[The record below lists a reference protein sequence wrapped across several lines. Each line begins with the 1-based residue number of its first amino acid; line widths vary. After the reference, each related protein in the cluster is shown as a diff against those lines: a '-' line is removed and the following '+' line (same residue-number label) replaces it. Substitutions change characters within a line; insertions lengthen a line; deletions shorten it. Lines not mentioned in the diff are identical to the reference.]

1 MLLDMLFASRYS
13 NFTCLD
19 SSCLQASITVMT
31 CLVWTGGGAL
41 QYCYKLIIAISAIS
55 PSSTY
60 PLIPQHLLP
69 PSPPQYIGSCK
80 LSANIAQCL
89 STLYLQ
95 YWSKF
100 EGRQLTIRGEC
111 WNILHSGDAIPSL
124 VASSQQ
130 LNRFLI
136 S

>member
-31 CLVWTGGGAL
+31 CLVRTGGGS
-41 QYCYKLIIAISAIS
+41 IAILLQANYSNIS
-55 PSSTY
+55 NQSVINISTY
-60 PLIPQHLLP
+60 TPASPA
-69 PSPPQYIGSCK
+69 SPPQYIGSCK

-124 VASSQQ
+124 VASSRQ